1 MGSFVFHKEA
11 ILPEILLV
19 SAISTDGGTQ
29 TRASLNDETI
39 RDYML
44 DMLDGA
50 LFPPVVVYYD
60 GEIYWLA
67 DGFHRLEAAKRAN
80 QASIATELRQGTR
93 RDAILYSVSANG
105 THGLRRTNEDK
116 RRAVEALLHD
126 PEWQQWSDI
135 EISRRCGVS
144 NRFVGNLREELT
156 LNGSKSNILRKGADG
171 RTINTLNIG
180 RSSIAPPMFLSDD
193 HTPHKP
199 YFEHPEYPE
208 ELENEYA
215 ESEDDDVSSIGRI
228 VPKGEQ
234 PSMPSK
240 EYHAANRTV
249 GEQFHSKLVWNYS
262 RINLDFWQCFTIGYS
277 QRTWEQFAELLEL
290 AKVSVLMDVR
300 KSAISQYKPEFNKQQ
315 LAYSC
320 SAIGIRYIH
329 VPELGVEYEDRAE
342 LSETHDYTT
351 LFDTYEE
358 RLTPD
363 GIIEAIQKWVNISS
377 HRIAFMC
384 VEIDPATCHRNRIA
398 KALEDGGIAKTFDL

>member
-1 MGSFVFHKEA
+1 MTES
-11 ILPEILLV
+11 LLI
-19 SAISTDGGTQ
+19 SAVNIDGGTQ
-29 TRASLNDETI
+29 ARAGLSDETI

-44 DMLDGA
+44 DMLSGA
-50 LFPPVVVYYD
+50 TFPPVVVFYD
-60 GEIYWLA
+60 GEVYWLA
-67 DGFHRLEAAKRAN
+67 DGFHRLQATKQAGQAYIAAD
-80 QASIATELRQGTR
+80 LRQGTR

-116 RRAVEALLHD
+116 RRAVQLLLSDH
-126 PEWQQWSDI
+126 EWQQWSDR
-135 EISRRCGVS
+135 EIARRCGVDNS
-144 NRFVGNLREELT
+144 FVSRLRGELSVDKQQIET
-156 LNGSKSNILRKGADG
+156 PRMVERNGTTYTMSTA
-171 RTINTLNIG
+171 NIG
-180 RSSIAPPMFLSDD
+180 RPSPRFDD
-193 HTPHKP
+193 
-199 YFEHPEYPE
+199 YDAE
-208 ELENEYA
+208 EAFYRSGGQATQEEFPD
-215 ESEDDDVSSIGRI
+215 EEMDDVSSVGTLPTI
-228 VPKGEQ
+228 GEQ

-249 GEQFHSKLVWNYS
+249 GEQFHSKLIWNYS

-290 AKVSVLMDVR
+290 AKITVLMDVR
-300 KSAISQYKPEFNKQQ
+300 KSAVSQYKPEFNKQQ

-342 LSETHDYTT
+342 LSETHDYAT

-358 RLTPD
+358 RLTPE
-363 GIIEAIQKWVNISS
+363 GIITAIQKWVDIGS

-398 KALEDGGIAKTFDL
+398 KALEDKNLAKTFDL